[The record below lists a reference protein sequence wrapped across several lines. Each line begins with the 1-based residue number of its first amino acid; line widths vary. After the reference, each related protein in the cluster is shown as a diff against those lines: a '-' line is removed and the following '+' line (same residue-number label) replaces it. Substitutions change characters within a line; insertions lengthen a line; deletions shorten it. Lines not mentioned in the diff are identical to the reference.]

1 MFENSRRG
9 KQARNFTTKVPK
21 ILDLKLSSEQIII
34 FRKLTLGVPELYERK
49 RFSPIT
55 FLGKPTCN
63 KPALPSQRL
72 LQVFFCYSFRQS
84 IFYSYNT
91 LLSSQHPYYL
101 NVFKT
106 FDSTRS
112 VMSALIFSVAI
123 CVIQGFWYFAEK
135 KAKFRGISRGKF
147 AEKSA
152 DFAGF
157 SREKSQNSRKN
168 RPISRDFRGRKV
180 KIRKKIG
187 RFRGI
192 LAEKSQISKDF
203 RGKF

>member
-72 LQVFFCYSFRQS
+72 LRVFFCYSFRQS

-123 CVIQGFWYFAEK
+123 CVIVVRLYFLL
-135 KAKFRGISRGKF
+135 FSYGCISYSLIKIFQPFLCFLILF
-147 AEKSA
+147 AVRA
-152 DFAGF
+152 TDQH
-157 SREKSQNSRKN
+157 R
-168 RPISRDFRGRKV
+168 
-180 KIRKKIG
+180 
-187 RFRGI
+187 
-192 LAEKSQISKDF
+192 
-203 RGKF
+203 